1 MIKPMHRSKVL
12 KGIRT
17 MSHLTHTQRNTLR
30 LAIAQVLFG
39 AGALATSA
47 YAADAPA
54 TNVVDEI
61 IVTASHRTENILDVP
76 YNITA
81 ISGTQIEDANIV
93 DTPELMRSIPGVG
106 IVDRGARNAAVV
118 NGIRIRGLNVDSS
131 ALGDYAISAV
141 STVSTYVGDTPIF
154 ANFLLKDID
163 RVEVLRGPQGT
174 LYGSGALGGT
184 VRYVLTDPQLGET
197 SGKVTL
203 TGSKVDGASA
213 LGSAG
218 DLTVNF
224 PLGETFA
231 IRLNLSRA
239 DYPGITDYVNLY
251 ALEANGVPVA
261 PNGVLDPA
269 ASYTRKDNAD
279 TVEIWYGRIA
289 AKWQPSDTFDATLSY
304 FYQEDKVGGRRQPT
318 RGLDGY
324 GNTYGKYD
332 NGSIQL
338 EPSSRDVNLVS
349 LEANLDLGFATLTSS
364 TSYYEHQGDSV
375 SENTGFYAQSG
386 FLSFYYNYPRPMA
399 SAVRS
404 YDDSS
409 FTQELRLISKGGKTF
424 DWAVGLYYQDQDV
437 GSTQDSFLRGFKRW
451 WDAELPFATDAVSGD
466 QDFIYRRDDN
476 FKEKAIYGELTW
488 HATSRLSFTAGLR
501 YFDNSATNHTLID
514 IPLYTALSQPT
525 DARFKSS
532 ESDTLFKANAAY
544 SLGDDDLLYAT
555 FSQGFRR
562 GGSNAVPLTGFFAE
576 SALWQIYKADTVDNF
591 EVGIKGTVAGLRYDV
606 SLFQLDWK
614 DPQLST
620 ATPNWGFYVTS
631 NGDKAKTRGLEASLS
646 GKLAEHVGFGLGY
659 TYVDATLAADFRSP
673 FGTLIEVDGAA
684 LPGAPK
690 QIVNASV
697 DFSSKLNSRFG
708 LVTRFGGYYQSKS
721 ENALSRSA
729 RFDQTLDSF
738 AIFDA
743 SVTLLADQ
751 WSLALWIKN
760 LGNEAGVTGVYKE
773 QYMGTLPSQGY
784 YGNGSKE
791 LISLP
796 RTLGMTFTY
805 RF

>member
-1 MIKPMHRSKVL
+1 
-12 KGIRT
+12 
-17 MSHLTHTQRNTLR
+17 MSHLTSMQRNALR
-30 LAIAQVLFG
+30 LAVAQVLFC
-39 AGALATSA
+39 AGALAA
-47 YAADAPA
+47 PAQAADVPA
-54 TNVVDEI
+54 AAMADEV
-61 IVTASHRTENILDVP
+61 IVTASRRAENILDVP

-81 ISGTQIEDANIV
+81 VSGSQIDDANV
-93 DTPELMRSIPGVG
+93 LDTPELMRSIPGVG

-184 VRYVLTDPQLGET
+184 VRYVLTEPQLRET

-203 TGSKVDGASA
+203 AGSKVDGASA
-213 LGSAG
+213 LGAAG
-218 DLTVNF
+218 DLTLNL
-224 PLGETFA
+224 PLGETLAF
-231 IRLNLSRA
+231 RFNFSRA

-251 ALEANGVPVA
+251 ALDASGVPVA
-261 PNGVLDPA
+261 PNGTLNPA
-269 ASYTRKDNAD
+269 ASYTRKDIAD
-279 TVEIWYGRIA
+279 TVEIWYGRVA
-289 AKWQPSDTFDATLSY
+289 AKWQPSEAFDATLSY

-318 RGLDGY
+318 RGLDGF
-324 GNTYGKYD
+324 GNAYGKYE

-338 EPSSRDVNLVS
+338 EPSSRDVNLAS

-375 SENTGFYAQSG
+375 SENTGFYAKAG

-399 SAVRS
+399 SALRS
-404 YDDSS
+404 YEDSS
-409 FTQELRLISKGGKTF
+409 FTEELRLVSKEGQNF
-424 DWAVGLYYQDQDV
+424 DWVVGLYYQDQKI

-451 WDAELPFATDAVSGD
+451 WDAALPFATGAVSGD
-466 QDFIYRRDDN
+466 QDFIYRRNDN

-488 HATSRLSFTAGLR
+488 HATDRLSFTAGLR
-501 YFDNSATNHTLID
+501 YFDNDATNQTLID

-525 DARFKSS
+525 DAQFKSS

-562 GGSNAVPLTGFFAE
+562 GGSNAVPLAGFFAE
-576 SALWQIYKADTVDNF
+576 SALWQVYKADTVDSF
-591 EVGIKGTVAGLRYDV
+591 ELGVKGTLAGVRYDV
-606 SLFQLDWK
+606 SLFMLDWK

-631 NGDKAKTRGLEASLS
+631 NGEKAKTQGLELSLS
-646 GKLAEHVGFGLGY
+646 GKLAEQVGFGLGY

-673 FGTLIEVDGAA
+673 LGTLIEVDGAA

-697 DFSSKLNSRFG
+697 DFTQKLGSKFG
-708 LVTRFGGYYQSKS
+708 VVTRLGGYYQSKS
-721 ENALSRSA
+721 ENALSRSTV
-729 RFDQTLDSF
+729 FDQTLDGF
-738 AIFDA
+738 VIFDA

-751 WSLALWIKN
+751 WSLALWMKN
-760 LGNEAGVTGVYKE
+760 LGNEEGVTGVYKE
-773 QYMGTLPSQGY
+773 QYMGTAPAQGY
-784 YGNGSKE
+784 YGNGSKD

-796 RTLGMTFTY
+796 RTLGLTFTY